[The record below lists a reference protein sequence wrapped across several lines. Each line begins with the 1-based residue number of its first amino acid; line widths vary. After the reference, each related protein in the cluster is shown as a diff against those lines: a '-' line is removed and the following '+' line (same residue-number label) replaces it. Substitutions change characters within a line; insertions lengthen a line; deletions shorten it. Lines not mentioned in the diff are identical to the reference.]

1 MTYEYLHL
9 VNRLCYKLNE
19 VPLTAGTF
27 SAADGVYNDF
37 KNAINASIKDIC
49 SQQDTEW
56 PFLHST
62 VTFVTTIGTHEYTKD
77 ASLVSI
83 DWDSFYIKKKP
94 LTIAS
99 LTQTSGTAT
108 ATVSAGHQ
116 LVTGDSVYISG
127 ATETEYN
134 GDFTVTVTSSTQF
147 TFSVD
152 SGASSPATGTPV
164 MYPPYSTKKLT
175 LIEYDKYR
183 KEGQLERDIDMY
195 RTTDYVEPNVV
206 VRKPDNNFII
216 SPKCDRIYTIEYSGF
231 TTPTALSAA
240 TDVPVIPEFF
250 EEVIVNGA
258 IVHGYF
264 FRDNLEQTSKAEDAY
279 KDSLNDM
286 RRILIP
292 QPYYMR
298 VSD

>member
-19 VPLTAGTF
+19 VPLTSSNF
-27 SAADGVYNDF
+27 STADGVYNDF
-37 KNAINASIKDIC
+37 KNAINAAIKDIC

-56 PFLHST
+56 PFLWSNN
-62 VTFVTTIGTHEYTKD
+62 TFVTVVGSHEYSK
-77 ASLVSI
+77 AAGLVSI
-83 DWDSFYIKKKP
+83 DWDSFYIKRAP

-99 LTQTSGTAT
+99 LTQSSGTAT

-116 LVTGDSVYISG
+116 LETGDSVYISG

-134 GDFTVTVTSSTQF
+134 GDFIVTVSSSTVF
-147 TFSVD
+147 TYSVD
-152 SGASSPATGTPV
+152 SSATSPATGTPV
-164 MYPPYSTKKLT
+164 LYPPYSTKKLT
-175 LIEYDKYR
+175 WIDYDKYR
-183 KEGQLERDIDMY
+183 KEGNLERDIEMF
-195 RTTDYVEPNVV
+195 RTDSFSVPEVV

-216 SPKCDRIYTIEYSGF
+216 SPKCDRIYTIIYEGF
-231 TTPTALSAA
+231 TTPTALSSYN
-240 TDVPVIPEFF
+240 DVPIIPEFF

-258 IVHGYF
+258 IVHGYL
-264 FRDNLEQTSKAEDAY
+264 FRDNIEETSKAEDIY
-279 KDSLNDM
+279 KDGLVDM

-292 QPYYMR
+292 QAYYMR